1 MERKIG
7 EQFDYDGVTLEVVDW
22 KEHCKGCYFFKGCCI
37 CEEHDIE
44 VTGECVYDNRI
55 DGKCVKFQ
63 KVEGLQKKIEQSIR
77 LLQQVQKAH
86 PDEVIEIAYSGG
98 KDSDVILQLAKDAG
112 IRYEAIYK
120 NTTIDPPGTIRHA
133 QEMGATIIR
142 PKCTFA
148 EVIQEKG
155 SPTRFQRFCCS
166 EIKEYKIRDVAVM
179 GIRRSESSKRA
190 ELYKEPTQCR
200 FYGSKKNHVEAV
212 YPILEWTNEDVAA
225 FIADRKIKCAPIY
238 YDADGTFHVERRLGC
253 MCCPLATKKNRIK
266 EFLNNPR
273 MVRFYLR
280 NIRIFRDTH
289 PDAETW
295 TYFSSEYELFAFQ
308 VFYLDWPI
316 KKFKSQMF
324 DTDWKKL
331 LEDYFGIE
339 L

>member
-1 MERKIG
+1 MITN
-7 EQFDYDGVTLEVVDW
+7 D
-22 KEHCKGCYFFKGCCI
+22 
-37 CEEHDIE
+37 
-44 VTGECVYDNRI
+44 
-55 DGKCVKFQ
+55 
-63 KVEGLQKKIEQSIR
+63 LQKKIEQSIR

-98 KDSDVILQLAKDAG
+98 KDSDVILQLAKEAG

-148 EVIQEKG
+148 ELIQKKG
-155 SPTRFQRFCCS
+155 APTRFARFCCS
-166 EIKEYKIRDVAVM
+166 ELKEYKVRDVAVM
-179 GIRRSESSKRA
+179 GVRRSESAKRA
-190 ELYKEPTQCR
+190 ERYSEPTECR

-238 YDADGTFHVERRLGC
+238 YDAYGKFHVERRLGC
-253 MCCPLATKKNRIK
+253 MCCPLAAKKNRID
-266 EFLNNPR
+266 EFRKHPR

-280 NIRIFRDTH
+280 NMRIFRETH
-289 PDAETW
+289 PDAKTW
-295 TYFSSEYELFAFQ
+295 KYFSNEYEQLAYQ
-308 VFYLDWPI
+308 VFYQELPL
-316 KKFKSQMF
+316 KKFKQQMF

-331 LEDYFGIE
+331 LEDYFGID

>member
-1 MERKIG
+1 MIDESLQNKI
-7 EQFDYDGVTLEVVDW
+7 
-22 KEHCKGCYFFKGCCI
+22 
-37 CEEHDIE
+37 
-44 VTGECVYDNRI
+44 N
-55 DGKCVKFQ
+55 
-63 KVEGLQKKIEQSIR
+63 QSIR

-98 KDSDVILQLAKDAG
+98 KDSDVILQLAKEAG

-142 PKCTFA
+142 PKRTFA
-148 EVIQEKG
+148 ELIQKKG
-155 SPTRFQRFCCS
+155 APTRFARFCCS
-166 EIKEYKIRDVAVM
+166 ELKEYKVRDVAVM
-179 GIRRSESSKRA
+179 GVRRSESAKRA
-190 ELYKEPTQCR
+190 ERYSEPTECR

-212 YPILEWTNEDVAA
+212 YPILEWTNEDVDA

-238 YDADGTFHVERRLGC
+238 YDADGVFHVERRLGC
-253 MCCPLATKKNRIK
+253 MCCPLAAKKHRIE
-266 EFLNNPR
+266 EFRKHPG

-280 NIRIFRDTH
+280 NMRIFRETH
-289 PDAETW
+289 PDAKTW
-295 TYFSSEYELFAFQ
+295 KYFSSEYEQLAFQ
-308 VFYLDWPI
+308 VFYQELPI
-316 KKFKSQMF
+316 KKFKQQMF

>member
-1 MERKIG
+1 MI
-7 EQFDYDGVTLEVVDW
+7 TSS
-22 KEHCKGCYFFKGCCI
+22 
-37 CEEHDIE
+37 
-44 VTGECVYDNRI
+44 
-55 DGKCVKFQ
+55 
-63 KVEGLQKKIEQSIR
+63 LQKKIDQSIR

-98 KDSDVILQLAKDAG
+98 KDSDVILQLAKEAG

-133 QEMGATIIR
+133 QDMGATIIR
-142 PKCTFA
+142 PKLTFA
-148 EVIQEKG
+148 ELIQKKG
-155 SPTRFQRFCCS
+155 APTRFARFCCS
-166 EIKEYKIRDVAVM
+166 ELKEYKVRDVAVM
-179 GIRRSESSKRA
+179 GVRKAESAKRA
-190 ELYKEPTQCR
+190 ERYSEPTQCR
-200 FYGSKKNHVEAV
+200 FYGSKKNHVEAI

-253 MCCPLATKKNRIK
+253 MCCPLSSKKNRID
-266 EFLNNPR
+266 EFRKHPG

-280 NIRIFRDTH
+280 NMKIFRTTH
-289 PDAETW
+289 PDVKAW
-295 TYFSSEYELFAFQ
+295 KYFSSEYEQFAYQ
-308 VFYLDWPI
+308 VFYQELPL
-316 KKFKSQMF
+316 KKFKQQMF

>member
-1 MERKIG
+1 MITES
-7 EQFDYDGVTLEVVDW
+7 
-22 KEHCKGCYFFKGCCI
+22 
-37 CEEHDIE
+37 
-44 VTGECVYDNRI
+44 
-55 DGKCVKFQ
+55 
-63 KVEGLQKKIEQSIR
+63 LQKKIDQSIR

-98 KDSDVILQLAKDAG
+98 KDSDVILQLAKEAG

-133 QEMGATIIR
+133 QEMGATIMR
-142 PKCTFA
+142 PKHTFA

-190 ELYKEPTQCR
+190 EMYKEPTQCR
-200 FYGSKKNHVEAV
+200 FYGCKAIHVEAV
-212 YPILEWTNEDVAA
+212 YPILEWTNEDVAE
-225 FIADRKIKCAPIY
+225 FITDRKIKCAPIY
-238 YDADGTFHVERRLGC
+238 YDADGVFHVERRLGC

-289 PDAETW
+289 PNAETW

-308 VFYLDWPI
+308 VFYLDWDI
-316 KKFKSQMF
+316 KKFKQQIF

-331 LEDYFGIE
+331 LEDYFGIN

>member
-1 MERKIG
+1 MISEDLLR
-7 EQFDYDGVTLEVVDW
+7 
-22 KEHCKGCYFFKGCCI
+22 
-37 CEEHDIE
+37 
-44 VTGECVYDNRI
+44 
-55 DGKCVKFQ
+55 
-63 KVEGLQKKIEQSIR
+63 KIEQSIR

-98 KDSDVILQLAKDAG
+98 KDSDVILQLAKEAG

-120 NTTIDPPGTIRHA
+120 KTTIDPPGTIRHA

-142 PKCTFA
+142 PKLTFA

-200 FYGSKKNHVEAV
+200 FYGSKKNHVEAI

-238 YDADGTFHVERRLGC
+238 YDEDGTFHVERRLGC